1 MVAPPSMSHIL
12 LTNFISIN
20 ILLIYINRTQM
31 GCVYAKSYYLNAQR
45 ILVYIGFNAM
55 NTIIRGFFF
64 LQIIYVTGL

>member
-1 MVAPPSMSHIL
+1 
-12 LTNFISIN
+12 
-20 ILLIYINRTQM
+20 M